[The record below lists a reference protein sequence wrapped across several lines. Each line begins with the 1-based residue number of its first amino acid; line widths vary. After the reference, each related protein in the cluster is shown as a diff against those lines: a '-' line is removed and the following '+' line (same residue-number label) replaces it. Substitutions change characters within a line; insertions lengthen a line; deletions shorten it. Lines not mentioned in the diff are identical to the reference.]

1 MKAAGWTSAACV
13 GLTASATD
21 PIKSAATTCASRKR
35 RTVTIFDR
43 IEKPSISVSSRAIM
57 ARAVIGMAPESLF
70 FRVQF
75 FSEGPLCR
83 EQNDWPC
90 SAARRPAAPRSWRL
104 CAVLCRIVRPATV
117 GASRTGMTMTTPDH
131 HLSAEQSRQIA
142 ETIREEIARRR
153 MSRQALAE
161 QAKLS
166 LSTLEKVLGGRRPF
180 TLATTVRLEQALGV
194 SLRKATPSPAPI
206 PVNGDVSPDGLG
218 SYSRRAVARLE
229 GTYLTLRPSFG
240 VKDAIYAYHT
250 EIAWDAAASA
260 LLFKEGERLDIEFSQ
275 YGEVAVPNESGFIY
289 LVTNR
294 HGQHRVITI
303 SRPTI
308 SGAMYGITPP
318 LLAGRAPLLTPIAA
332 PIALLPIKSI
342 ANPSVGRIALG
353 DPNYA
358 LYRQH
363 LRRTVEEPFA
373 LFMQG

>member
-1 MKAAGWTSAACV
+1 M
-13 GLTASATD
+13 
-21 PIKSAATTCASRKR
+21 P
-35 RTVTIFDR
+35 
-43 IEKPSISVSSRAIM
+43 
-57 ARAVIGMAPESLF
+57 
-70 FRVQF
+70 
-75 FSEGPLCR
+75 
-83 EQNDWPC
+83 
-90 SAARRPAAPRSWRL
+90 
-104 CAVLCRIVRPATV
+104 
-117 GASRTGMTMTTPDH
+117 TPDQQ
-131 HLSAEQSRQIA
+131 LSAEQSRQIA

-153 MSRQALAE
+153 ISRQSLAE

-194 SLRKATPSPAPI
+194 SLRKAPQTPSAI

-229 GTYLTLRPSFG
+229 GTYLTVRPSFG

-250 EIAWDAAASA
+250 LIAWDAAVPG
-260 LLFKEGERLDIEFSQ
+260 LLFREGERLDVDFSQ

-294 HGQHRVITI
+294 HGQHRVITM

-308 SGAMYGITPP
+308 TGEMYGIITT
-318 LLAGRAPLLTPIAA
+318 LLAGRASQLTPIAA
-332 PIALLPIKSI
+332 PIALLPIKTI
-342 ANPSVGRIALG
+342 PNPSVGRIAPG
-353 DPNYA
+353 DANYG

>member
-1 MKAAGWTSAACV
+1 M
-13 GLTASATD
+13 
-21 PIKSAATTCASRKR
+21 P
-35 RTVTIFDR
+35 
-43 IEKPSISVSSRAIM
+43 
-57 ARAVIGMAPESLF
+57 
-70 FRVQF
+70 
-75 FSEGPLCR
+75 
-83 EQNDWPC
+83 
-90 SAARRPAAPRSWRL
+90 
-104 CAVLCRIVRPATV
+104 
-117 GASRTGMTMTTPDH
+117 TPDTQ
-131 HLSAEQSRQIA
+131 LSAEQSRQIS

-153 MSRQALAE
+153 ISRQSLAE

-194 SLRKATPSPAPI
+194 SLRKSTPAPAPI

-229 GTYLTLRPSFG
+229 GTYLTVRPSFG
-240 VKDAIYAYHT
+240 VKDAIYAYRT
-250 EIAWDAAASA
+250 EIVWDAAACS
-260 LLFKEGERLDIEFSQ
+260 LMFREGERLDVSYTQF
-275 YGEVAVPNESGFIY
+275 GEVAVPNQSGFVY

-308 SGAMYGITPP
+308 SGAMYGIITT
-318 LLAGRAPLLTPIAA
+318 LLAGRGSLLTPIAA

-342 ANPSVGRIALG
+342 ANPSVGRIASG